1 MDFNIPTWTKE
12 VLGAPLTPD
21 QFLRDQKA
29 QDAVAAAKFGQ
40 YVEQYGNPY
49 DAASMWFSGRP
60 MQQAGQ
66 AADVTGTSVPEY
78 VSRFANALGQP
89 MPEDA
94 AGIAAIDRELLELRK
109 EREAQESKTLSNA
122 DRRRMI
128 SALTDFYE
136 STLPKQADFSMLKP
150 MGRRG

>member
-1 MDFNIPTWTKE
+1 
-12 VLGAPLTPD
+12 
-21 QFLRDQKA
+21 
-29 QDAVAAAKFGQ
+29 
-40 YVEQYGNPY
+40 
-49 DAASMWFSGRP
+49 
-60 MQQAGQ
+60 
-66 AADVTGTSVPEY
+66 
-78 VSRFANALGQP
+78 

-109 EREAQESKTLSNA
+109 ERMAQESKTLSNT
-122 DRRRMI
+122 DKRRMI